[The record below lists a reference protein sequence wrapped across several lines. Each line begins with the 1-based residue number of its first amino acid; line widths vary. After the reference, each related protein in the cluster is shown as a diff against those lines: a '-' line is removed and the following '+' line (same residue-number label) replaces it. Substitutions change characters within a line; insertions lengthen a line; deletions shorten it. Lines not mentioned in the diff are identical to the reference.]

1 MRLMRL
7 ALSGAIMAILAA
19 PVMAKQWHNLNGS
32 VTNGVVIED
41 GKGRDISGKF
51 GSYISAGAGQ
61 YGLSASSVVGLT
73 VPSGATIAEICVEGA
88 AVRYRDD
95 GVAPTATVGMPVAA
109 GSCFPYSGPLSSV
122 QFIAQSGSPTLD
134 VSYYK

>member
-1 MRLMRL
+1 MRLKRL
-7 ALSGAIMAILAA
+7 ALTGAIMTTLVT
-19 PVMAKQWHNLNGS
+19 PVTAKQWKNQNGS

-41 GKGRDISGKF
+41 GTGKDISGKF
-51 GSYISAGAGQ
+51 GSYQSAGTGQ
-61 YGLSASSVVGLT
+61 YGLSASSVVGLI

-95 GVAPTATVGMPVAA
+95 GTAPTATVGIPVAA
-109 GSCFPYSGPLSSV
+109 GSCFQYSGPLSSL

-134 VSYYK
+134 VSYYE